1 MQIRENSMSRLMEV
15 VGTVT
20 TICWVLFL
28 GPLGALLL
36 LGTWCAFVLDEP
48 PLGLACALAAAVPAL
63 LGAVWLLLGV
73 IALIVP
79 RDRRMGIWVAAVH
92 GQRKRCR
99 PLPMNEAGRLAPG
112 ELIATD
118 RRSSAP

>member
-79 RDRRMGIWVAAVH
+79 RDRRMGIWVAAV
-92 GQRKRCR
+92 R
-99 PLPMNEAGRLAPG
+99 GRVRDAVPFL
-112 ELIATD
+112 
-118 RRSSAP
+118 